1 MHRIITAFGIMLC
14 SMLVMGQALAVDIQ
28 GVRMWPAPDNTRL
41 VFDLN
46 GPVEHTLF
54 RLHKPERIVIDLH
67 KAHLRTSLKTL
78 KYDDGNIKGVRY
90 ARRNGKDVRIVL
102 DLKRAVQPKS
112 FALKP
117 QREYGDRLVI
127 DLFDKQSRS
136 QAVVQKRFRNTIR
149 SRDLIIAIDAGHG
162 GDDPGAIGPRRT
174 REKDVVLA
182 IAKKLNSMIKK
193 ERGMRPVM
201 IRKGDYFLS
210 LKQRVNIARKYQADL
225 FISIHADAFHKPQA
239 KGSSVYILSDGKSS
253 SEVARFLADSE
264 NNSDLIGGVSLDDKG
279 DLLKMVLV
287 DMVQNNTIED
297 SHQVAKSVLTS
308 LRGVSRL
315 HKHRVEQ
322 AGFRVLKAPD
332 VPSILVE
339 TAFIS
344 NPTEEKRLRS
354 SHYQQKLAQAMLT
367 GIRNYFRVN
376 APKGTLLAQAK
387 RRHRISRGETLSE
400 IAQRYQVSVPHLR
413 RTNGLRGDHL
423 NVGDTLNIPV
433 SGSS

>member
-1 MHRIITAFGIMLC
+1 MQRIISAMGLLVCAMLF
-14 SMLVMGQALAVDIQ
+14 MAQAVAVDIK

-54 RLHKPERIVIDLH
+54 RLHKPERLVIDLN
-67 KAHLRTSLKTL
+67 KANLRTSLNHL
-78 KYDDGNIKGVRY
+78 SYDTGNIKGIRY
-90 ARRNGKDVRIVL
+90 ARRNGKDLRIVL
-102 DLKRAVQPKS
+102 DLKGAVQPKS

-127 DLFDKQSRS
+127 DLYDKQQQS
-136 QAVVQKRFRNTIR
+136 QPVVQKRVRNNKR
-149 SRDLIIAIDAGHG
+149 PRDLVIAIDAGHG

-182 IAKKLNSMIKK
+182 IAQKLNAMLKR

-201 IRKGDYFLS
+201 IRDGDYFLS
-210 LKQRVNIARKYQADL
+210 LKRRVDIARKHKADL

-239 KGSSVYILSDGKSS
+239 KGSSVYILSEGKSS
-253 SEVARFLADSE
+253 SDVARFLADSE
-264 NNSDLIGGVSLDDKG
+264 NSSDLIGGVSLDDKG

-297 SHQVAKSVLTS
+297 SHQVAKNVLSS

-315 HKHRVEQ
+315 HKHKVEQ

-344 NPTEEKRLRS
+344 NPTEEKRLRT
-354 SHYQQKLAQAMLT
+354 SHYQQKLAGAMLT
-367 GIRNYFRVN
+367 GIRNYFRAN
-376 APKGTLLAQAK
+376 APKDSLLAQVERK
-387 RRHRISRGETLSE
+387 HRISRGETLSD
-400 IAQRYQVSVPHLR
+400 IAQRYQVSVSNLR
-413 RTNGLRGDHL
+413 QTNSLRGDHL
-423 NVGDTLNIPV
+423 TVGETLHIPV